1 MEEAGATFKDASV
14 VLTHGGER
22 EFREGIKGGVN
33 GFRLFQRGNWKKN
46 KRQKGNLTH
55 FICTRD

>member
-33 GFRLFQRGNWKKN
+33 GFRKRGE
-46 KRQKGNLTH
+46 
-55 FICTRD
+55 